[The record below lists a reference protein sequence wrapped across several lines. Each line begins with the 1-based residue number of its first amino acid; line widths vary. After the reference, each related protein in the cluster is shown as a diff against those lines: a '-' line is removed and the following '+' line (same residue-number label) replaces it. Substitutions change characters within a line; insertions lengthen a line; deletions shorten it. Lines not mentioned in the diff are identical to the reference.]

1 MLPILHYIRGAN
13 QLDTLLLNSHL
24 KSLRKSSLDFNF
36 SFAPRSYE
44 YELVGQGEKET
55 PLQKF
60 QRLQCEIT
68 ELAEEINQLKV
79 KFIIVFLI
87 QFA

>member
-1 MLPILHYIRGAN
+1 MPR
-13 QLDTLLLNSHL
+13 NSRVFHI
-24 KSLRKSSLDFNF
+24 KQNV
-36 SFAPRSYE
+36 PYTRSYE

-79 KFIIVFLI
+79 VFYFLI
-87 QFA
+87 RKFLVNMPALTQ